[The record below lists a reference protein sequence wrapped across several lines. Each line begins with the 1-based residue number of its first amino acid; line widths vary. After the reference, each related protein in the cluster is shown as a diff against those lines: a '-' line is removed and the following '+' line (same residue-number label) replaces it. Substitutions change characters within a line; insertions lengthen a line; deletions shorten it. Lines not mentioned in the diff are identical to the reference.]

1 MLYSDIVL
9 KHNDYIERKG
19 EKNSLI
25 IYTLLNSV
33 RYDHSL
39 WWGCDQGTSTPK

>member
-1 MLYSDIVL
+1 MLYSHTVL

-25 IYTLLNSV
+25 VYTLLNSV
-33 RYDHSL
+33 RYDCTL
-39 WWGCDQGTSTPK
+39 WWGYDQWTSTPK